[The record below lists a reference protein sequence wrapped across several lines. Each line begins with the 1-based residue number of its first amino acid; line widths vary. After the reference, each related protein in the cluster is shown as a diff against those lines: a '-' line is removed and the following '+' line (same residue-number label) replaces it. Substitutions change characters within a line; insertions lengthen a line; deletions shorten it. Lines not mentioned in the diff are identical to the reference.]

1 MGEWIGIA
9 ASFLSIAIVI
19 AGVVSKF
26 SKMEERMRINE
37 ERDKETREKNEK
49 MFDELFNSRNKTNE
63 NLTELTVTVKML
75 VSNMDKQFLG
85 INDQLNKI
93 HEELKNK

>member
-9 ASFLSIAIVI
+9 GSFLSIAIVI